1 MAAWF
6 LVSRE
11 PVVGKADLWA
21 LLEPQCVGG
30 RKDLRP
36 EQRTDHT
43 RKDHDS
49 AQWFREAT
57 RTHTNQTANWE
68 WKYRAALSAVH
79 EIGDLLGGE
88 EMALDLREGPQIP
101 SRKHSENRE
110 EDTNQSKDGC
120 DGGNR

>member
-1 MAAWF
+1 M
-6 LVSRE
+6 
-11 PVVGKADLWA
+11 GKLTCGHC
-21 LLEPQCVGG
+21 LSL
-30 RKDLRP
+30 
-36 EQRTDHT
+36 
-43 RKDHDS
+43 S
-49 AQWFREAT
+49 ASAGEKICDQNNAQITHEKTTIQHNGSEKPHA
-57 RTHTNQTANWE
+57 RTHTKQTANWE